1 MPSSTRASVLRLQER
16 GGKGRMGNVWRSLK
30 GLRRYPSMVAGLV
43 LILFFVVL
51 SIYTV
56 TAIPYSEAILLW
68 RGGPGVWDEYPRNAV
83 PVWFDLF
90 YKESLSRTIVIPF
103 EADTK
108 TEQDIGGG
116 MKRLEVALPFQFGYD
131 TFPSGLSVFTRAT
144 AATAVTVSWR
154 TPDGRTITREGEW
167 QFRRSSDT
175 YYISQDG
182 VWRAQLDGVAPH
194 VGLLAD
200 PEDMTRPLKGEHAL
214 VLTAE
219 LAEEDDLDARLV
231 VYGMAHGLAGTDHRS
246 RDLMVALLWGA
257 PIGLLFGILAA
268 IGAQVSTFVLSG
280 IGTWMGGKVDR
291 VFQWVTQVNLI
302 LPVLPILIM
311 VGHFYSR
318 SIWTMLGMIIA
329 LNVFSAAM
337 LTYRA
342 MFLQAK
348 ESPYIEAAQAYGA
361 GNWRI
366 IFRYLLP
373 RIAPTLLPQFVLV
386 IPTFVFLEATLAV
399 LGLGDPTLPT
409 WGKVLNDAYTQGA
422 LYKGYYYWILA
433 PSLLLMTMG
442 VGFALVGF
450 ALDRVFNP
458 RLREV

>member
-1 MPSSTRASVLRLQER
+1 
-16 GGKGRMGNVWRSLK
+16 MGNVLRSLK
-30 GLRRYPSMVAGLV
+30 GLRRYPSMIAGLL

-51 SIYTV
+51 SMYTV
-56 TAIPYSEAILLW
+56 IALPYGDAMRLW
-68 RGGPGVWDEYPRNAV
+68 RGGPGVWDDSPKNAV

-90 YKESLSRTIVIPF
+90 YKDSLSRTIVVPF
-103 EADTK
+103 EAEIK
-108 TEQDIGGG
+108 TEETIGDG
-116 MKRLEVALPFQFGYD
+116 MKRVEIVLPFQFGYD
-131 TFPSGLSVFTRAT
+131 TFPNELNIFTEAT
-144 AATAVTVSWR
+144 VVTTATLSWR
-154 TPDGRTITREGEW
+154 TPDGRTITIQEG
-167 QFRRSSDT
+167 RVLRKASDV
-175 YYISQDG
+175 YYVSQDR
-182 VWRAQLDGVAPH
+182 VLRAELGVAPH
-194 VGLLAD
+194 VGLFAD
-200 PEDMTRPLKGEHAL
+200 PADEARPLKGDYEL

-219 LAEEDDLDARLV
+219 VAEDNELDAKVV
-231 VYGMAHGLAGTDHRS
+231 VYGKAHGLAGTDHRQ

-257 PIGLLFGILAA
+257 PIALLFGILAA
-268 IGAQVSTFVLSG
+268 VGAQVSTFVLAG
-280 IGTWMGGKVDR
+280 IGTWMGGKLDK
-291 VFQWVTQVNLI
+291 VFQWITQVNLI

-318 SIWTMLGMIIA
+318 SIWTMLGLIIA
-329 LNVFSAAM
+329 LNVFSASM

-386 IPTFVFLEATLAV
+386 IPTFVFLEATLSV

-409 WGKVLNDAYTQGA
+409 WGKLLNDAYTGGA
-422 LYKGYYYWILA
+422 LYKGYYYWMVL
-433 PSLLLMTMG
+433 PSALLMLMG

-450 ALDRVFNP
+450 ALDRIFNP
-458 RLREV
+458 RLRTV

>member
-1 MPSSTRASVLRLQER
+1 MI
-16 GGKGRMGNVWRSLK
+16 
-30 GLRRYPSMVAGLV
+30 AGLV
-43 LILFFVVL
+43 LIFAFVVL
-51 SIYTV
+51 SLYTV
-56 TAIPYSEAILLW
+56 IAIPYSEAVRLW
-68 RGGPGVWDEYPRNAV
+68 RGGPGVWDDSPRNAV
-83 PVWFDLF
+83 PVWFDVF
-90 YKESLSRTIVIPF
+90 YKESLSRTIVVPF
-103 EADTK
+103 EAETK
-108 TEQDIGGG
+108 TEQAIGDG
-116 MKRLEVALPFQFGYD
+116 MKRVEIVLRFRFEYD
-131 TFPSGLSVFTRAT
+131 TFPSGLNIFTEAT
-144 AATAVTVSWR
+144 VVTTATLSWR
-154 TPDGRTITREGEW
+154 TPDGRTITIQEDRLL
-167 QFRRSSDT
+167 RKASDV
-175 YYISQDG
+175 YYVSQDG
-182 VWRAQLDGVAPH
+182 VLRAQLGMAPH
-194 VGLLAD
+194 VGLFAD
-200 PEDMTRPLKGEHAL
+200 PADKARPLKGDYEL

-219 LAEEDDLDARLV
+219 LAEENELDAKVV
-231 VYGMAHGLAGTDHRS
+231 VYGKAHGLAGTDHQQ

-268 IGAQVSTFVLSG
+268 VGAQVSTFVLAG
-280 IGTWMGGKVDR
+280 IGTWMGGKVDK
-291 VFQWVTQVNLI
+291 VFQWITQVNLI
-302 LPVLPILIM
+302 LPVLPILIL

-329 LNVFSAAM
+329 LNVFSASM

-361 GNWRI
+361 GNMRI

-409 WGKVLNDAYTQGA
+409 WGKVLNDAYTGGA
-422 LYKGYYYWILA
+422 LYKGYYYWMVL
-433 PSLLLMTMG
+433 PSALLMLMG

-458 RLREV
+458 RLRTV